1 MPFFTEARSGK
12 FLVFSL
18 TGRIEGTR
26 VSEFSEQ
33 LMRQIDSGENHI
45 VLDCSAVSCLA
56 SPARR
61 VLLAVARR
69 LESRGGLFKV
79 AGLRSTLRGPIAELR
94 GPVGPLPLYAS
105 LGEALNCA

>member
-1 MPFFTEARSGK
+1 
-12 FLVFSL
+12 
-18 TGRIEGTR
+18 
-26 VSEFSEQ
+26 
-33 LMRQIDSGENHI
+33 MRQIDSGENHI
-45 VLDCSAVSCLA
+45 ILDCSAVSCLA

>member
-1 MPFFTEARSGK
+1 MLFYTVARSGK

-18 TGRIEGTR
+18 SGRIEGVR
-26 VSEFSEQ
+26 VSEFAEQ

-56 SPARR
+56 SPTRR

-69 LESRGGLFKV
+69 LESRGGMFRV
-79 AGLRSTLRGPIAELR
+79 AGLQPALRASVAELR
-94 GPVGPLPLYAS
+94 GPGGPLSLFAS
-105 LGEALNCA
+105 LPEALNSP